1 MKNNDWK
8 DRLNVVYSTNPDFNY
23 DMDDDQ
29 EQVTLDKNKQ
39 NLRVSLDRKN
49 RGGKVVTLITGF
61 VGTENDQKELGKML
75 KSKCGVGGSAKDG
88 EIIVQGDFKQKVIPV
103 DKRRIYKD
111 QRSRRIMKKGGNHQS
126 SALLYYLFE
135 IDYSAFR
142 VKRLKS
148 RTFSSGSAAANT
160 SLTVFL
166 ASIISSWFSRQT
178 SFKNLPRRPL
188 AMF

>member
-61 VGTENDQKELGKML
+61 VGTENDQKELGKLL
-75 KSKCGVGGSAKDG
+75 KSKCGVGGSGQRRRNHRTRRFQA
-88 EIIVQGDFKQKVIPV
+88 ESNRPV
-103 DKRRIYKD
+103 NKRRIYKD
-111 QRSRRIMKKGGNHQS
+111 QRCRRIMTKGGIIRIPPL
-126 SALLYYLFE
+126 AYYLFE
-135 IDYSAFR
+135 IDYSAFK

-166 ASIISSWFSRQT
+166 ASMISS
-178 SFKNLPRRPL
+178 
-188 AMF
+188 

>member
-29 EQVTLDKNKQ
+29 EQVTLDKNKHHRTGRFQ
-39 NLRVSLDRKN
+39 TESDR
-49 RGGKVVTLITGF
+49 
-61 VGTENDQKELGKML
+61 
-75 KSKCGVGGSAKDG
+75 
-88 EIIVQGDFKQKVIPV
+88 PV